1 MTNDHLKGETMMIHD
16 AHDNER
22 ERLAKTD
29 PQLLR
34 WRDAWLADHPHRS
47 VEHWIIAC
55 AAVGDDN
62 AQKLAAQFPG
72 LMAEYLNWEE
82 PD

>member
-1 MTNDHLKGETMMIHD
+1 MTHNAYDDDRK
-16 AHDNER
+16 
-22 ERLAKTD
+22 RLARTD

-47 VEHWIIAC
+47 IEHWIIAC

-62 AQKLAAQFPG
+62 AEKLAAQFPG
-72 LMAEYLNWEE
+72 LMEEYLDWEE